1 MTEHNFRAMRRAMV
15 ASQLRTTG
23 VSDPRVVAAM
33 GAVPRELF
41 VPTER
46 LPLAY
51 ADALVP
57 LKPGRAL
64 NTPMALGRLLTE
76 ARPHPSDRALVVGAA
91 TGYAAAVLARLVG
104 HVVALEED
112 EELAARI
119 RAALA
124 QLSNYAG
131 DGMIAGH
138 ELESD
143 EGRAASRPLELAG
156 FEVVR
161 GPLAKGWK
169 KGAPYDLILI
179 DGAVEQVPKALTEQ
193 LADGGR
199 LATGLIEDGV
209 SRLCL
214 GRKAGDGF
222 GLIAFA
228 DAASSILPGFEKPRA
243 FTF

>member
-1 MTEHNFRAMRRAMV
+1 MTDQSFREMRRAMV

-33 GAVPRELF
+33 GSVPREKF
-41 VPTER
+41 VPEQR
-46 LPLAY
+46 IPLAY

-57 LKPGRAL
+57 LKSGRHL
-64 NTPMALGRLLTE
+64 NAPMSLGRLLTE
-76 ARPHPSDRALVVGAA
+76 ARPAPGDRALLVGAA

-112 EELAARI
+112 EELAAR
-119 RAALA
+119 AKAVLA
-124 QLSNYAG
+124 SLPTEDGAG
-131 DGMIAGH
+131 TI
-138 ELESD
+138 EL
-143 EGRAASRPLELAG
+143 
-156 FEVVR
+156 VR

-169 KGAPYDLILI
+169 KSAPFDIILV
-179 DGAVEQVPKALTEQ
+179 DGAVEQVPQALIDQ

-214 GRKAGDGF
+214 GRKGGDGF

-228 DAASSILPGFEKPRA
+228 DAASAMIPGFEKPRA
-243 FTF
+243 FNF